1 MLMSLW
7 GILGDCILFQNDW
20 ADLNVRNY
28 VSKWRI
34 AYRAKSVKNLGAFA
48 AETPGVLKAD

>member
-1 MLMSLW
+1 MSLW

-34 AYRAKSVKNLGAFA
+34 AYRTKSVKNLGAFA